1 MWRRLVTSLFQD
13 TALLKRLL
21 QVKKW
26 CVSWLQEDLGE
37 EKIAKK
43 CFTWAASA
51 VGAGLSKQAQLT
63 PEWMYLRNPSGNP
76 AGMALEGITMD
87 CCDHHLGFEANLW
100 FTMGKCWLF
109 HVIEV
114 RILQSSFWMHGT
126 DTNRDCVCVCPV
138 QGWAVICHPS
148 RVSAAFWSNCSC
160 DIAVLMLEYLDL
172 QERQLGAMD
181 VGSSSKISS
190 KSFWRVEETKA
201 WLKGEQQST
210 WYGGVGDNKPLA
222 ASLTCISWR
231 QGGFCLDAGVQKS
244 L

>member
-51 VGAGLSKQAQLT
+51 IGAGLSKQAQLT
-63 PEWMYLRNPSGNP
+63 PEWMHLRNPSGNP

-126 DTNRDCVCVCPV
+126 DTNRDCVCVSSAGLGCYLSPE
-138 QGWAVICHPS
+138 QGKCCFLEQLQLWYCCADARIFRSPGKTVGCYGCWILFKNQLKVVLEGG
-148 RVSAAFWSNCSC
+148 RNKGMAQRGAAKHLIWWC
-160 DIAVLMLEYLDL
+160 
-172 QERQLGAMD
+172 G
-181 VGSSSKISS
+181 
-190 KSFWRVEETKA
+190 W
-201 WLKGEQQST
+201 
-210 WYGGVGDNKPLA
+210 
-222 ASLTCISWR
+222 
-231 QGGFCLDAGVQKS
+231 
-244 L
+244 